1 MGVSLG
7 EIIEKD
13 KITLK
18 HLNSRVIAI
27 DAFNSLYQ
35 FLSSI
40 RQFDGTPL
48 MDSQGRIT
56 SHLSGLYYRTGK
68 LIENEIK
75 PVYVFDGKP
84 PELKHET
91 IQERIAAKK
100 VALEKFEKAKVK
112 KDYDEM
118 KKYAQAT
125 SKLTSEMIT
134 DSKELLLAMGLPV
147 IQAPGEGEA
156 QAALIA
162 NENNAW
168 ASASQD
174 FDSLL
179 FGSTKLVRNITVS
192 GRRKLPNKQIYI
204 LVEPELIELQKTLEQ
219 LEITREQL
227 VEVGLMIGT
236 DFNFGIKGI
245 GPKKALEAVKEGKTV
260 DDIAKEMQTELE
272 VDSEQLRNIFL
283 KPNVTSDYKVEFK
296 DPNPEKITE
305 ILVEKHDFSK
315 ERIQKVIDKL
325 TKSFEQKNT
334 QSKLDSWF

>member
-1 MGVSLG
+1 MGVNLG
-7 EIIEKD
+7 ELIEKD
-13 KITLK
+13 KISLK

-48 MDSQGRIT
+48 MDSPGRTT

-84 PELKHET
+84 PELKQET
-91 IQERIAAKK
+91 IKERKAAKE
-100 VALEKFEKAKVK
+100 VALEKFEKAKEK
-112 KDYDEM
+112 RDYEGM

-125 SKLTSEMIT
+125 SKLTGEMIA

-162 NENNAW
+162 IENNAW

-179 FGSTKLVRNITVS
+179 FGTTKLVRNITVS
-192 GRRKLPNKQIYI
+192 GRRKLPNKQIYV
-204 LVEPELIELQKTLEQ
+204 LVEPELIELPKTLEQ
-219 LEITREQL
+219 LGITREQL
-227 VEVGLMIGT
+227 VEIGIMIGT
-236 DFNFGIKGI
+236 DFSKGIKGI
-245 GPKKALEAVKEGKTV
+245 GPKKALEAVKEGKTIEEV
-260 DDIAKEMQTELE
+260 AKENNFEFE
-272 VDSEQLRNIFL
+272 VDLNQLRNIFL
-283 KPNVTSDYKVEFK
+283 KPNVTSDYKIEFK
-296 DPNPEKITE
+296 PPNPEKITE

-325 TKSFEQKNT
+325 IKFNEQGNT